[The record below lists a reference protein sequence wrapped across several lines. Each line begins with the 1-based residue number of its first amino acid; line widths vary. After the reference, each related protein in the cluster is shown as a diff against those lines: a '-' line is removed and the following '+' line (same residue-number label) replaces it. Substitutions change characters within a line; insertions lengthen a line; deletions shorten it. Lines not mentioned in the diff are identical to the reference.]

1 MNDIFIDRDSFN
13 VWKEAYYPKTK
24 RGVSVVTSMY
34 SPYFLDDSEA
44 DNNGE
49 WTSAVT
55 LGLFVNNNPKK
66 KKCPT
71 YGKVC
76 AILFSLFPAQI
87 LSPNRVVAHA
97 KNLCFNY
104 LNNSDIRTNEGWQP
118 DLFIVPGEEGIS
130 SNLVAEIKAK
140 NGDVPV
146 KRFMYREHG
155 KSLDNLLK
163 RAMMKISERR
173 IFVASHPANKGELR
187 NMDEGF
193 IHQIT
198 SYPILESRATMWAL
212 CQAIVYLE
220 SNGMFDPENN
230 VLSIKGM
237 EKPFYGP

>member
-1 MNDIFIDRDSFN
+1 MSDIFIDRDSFN
-13 VWKEAYYPKTK
+13 VWKESYYPKTK
-24 RGVSVVTSMY
+24 RGVSVITSMY

-55 LGLFVNNNPKK
+55 LGLFVNNSVKK
-66 KKCPT
+66 KKCST
-71 YGKVC
+71 FGKVC

-87 LSPNRVVAHA
+87 LSPNKVVSHA
-97 KNLCFNY
+97 KNLGFNY
-104 LNNSDIRTNEGWQP
+104 LNNSDIRTNDGWQP
-118 DLFIVPGEEGIS
+118 DLFLVPGEEDS
-130 SNLVAEIKAK
+130 KNNLIAEIKAR

-146 KRFMYREHG
+146 KRFLYKEYG
-155 KSLDNLLK
+155 NSLDNIVK
-163 RAMMKISERR
+163 RAMMKISEKR
-173 IFVASHPANKGELR
+173 IFVASHPANKGWLR

-212 CQAIVYLE
+212 CQAIVYME
-220 SNGMFDPENN
+220 ANGMFESESNM
-230 VLSIKGM
+230 LSLRGM